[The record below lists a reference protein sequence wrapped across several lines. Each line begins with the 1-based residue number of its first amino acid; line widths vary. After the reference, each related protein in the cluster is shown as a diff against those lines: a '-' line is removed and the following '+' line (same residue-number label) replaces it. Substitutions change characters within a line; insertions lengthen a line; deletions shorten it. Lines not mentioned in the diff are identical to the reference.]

1 MKRLCIM
8 VDVSDERSDC
18 LLQATA
24 ETAAV
29 MAAGTLRCAYIE
41 HRAKPA
47 SLADFLLR
55 LLGFRSYA
63 ITELH
68 PTHTNKAGLEPAK
81 EPA

>member
-8 VDVSDERSDC
+8 VDVSDERSDV

-29 MAAGTLRCAYIE
+29 MAAGTLRSAYIE

-47 SLADFLLR
+47 SLADYLLR
-55 LLGFRSYA
+55 ALGFRSYA
-63 ITELH
+63 ITELC
-68 PTHTNKAGLEPAK
+68 PTDTQKAGLELAK
-81 EPA
+81 DHP